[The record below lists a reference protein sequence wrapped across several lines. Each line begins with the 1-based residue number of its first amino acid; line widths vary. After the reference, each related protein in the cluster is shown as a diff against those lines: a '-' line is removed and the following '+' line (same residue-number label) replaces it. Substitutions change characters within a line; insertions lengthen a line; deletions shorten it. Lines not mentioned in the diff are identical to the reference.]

1 MIRRLCE
8 GFEIVLGAIL
18 LGFSLYSL
26 YMFFWLLSHVL
37 EAVA

>member
-26 YMFFWLLSHVL
+26 YMFFWLLGLVFGVL
-37 EAVA
+37 